1 MDKELLEAYLEEGFT
16 HQEIAKITGKSK
28 STVGY

>member
-1 MDKELLEAYLEEGFT
+1 MDKELLEAYLEEGLT

-28 STVGY
+28 IR